1 MTAEPVEHPGPAAR
15 SVARRV
21 ERPEAV
27 VLAMVLAG
35 LSAWGWLATPFWLAL
50 VISLQLLVAGIGTV
64 LLLGPVRPQYGF
76 ARYAIPAVSAVV
88 LTLAGRWLGG
98 VALLA
103 AAPLAAALLLGVTWG
118 ELRLP
123 DRRTP
128 RLVLELT
135 LVGICFAA
143 SAGIAAVFPRTSWPP
158 SVVLLLAV
166 LAVPALRSAELRG
179 RYGVQAI
186 GQAVLHLLAMG
197 QLGVALA
204 LLHLPGVVGSAILA
218 LGFHAWAGAAD
229 ALDAGASGRSVVL
242 EFGTLA
248 LLGLAVAVLLHAS

>member
-1 MTAEPVEHPGPAAR
+1 VTAEPVEQVEAGAR
-15 SVARRV
+15 SGARRV

-27 VLAMVLAG
+27 VLAVVLAG
-35 LSAWGWLATPFWLAL
+35 LATWGWLATPFWLAL
-50 VISLQLLVAGIGTV
+50 VICLQLVAAGIGSV
-64 LLLGPVRPQYGF
+64 VLLGPVRPQFGF

-98 VALLA
+98 IALLA
-103 AAPLAAALLLGVTWG
+103 AAPVAALLLLGVAWG

-123 DRRTP
+123 DHRTP

-143 SAGIAAVFPRTSWPP
+143 SAGIAAVFPRTAWPP
-158 SVVLLLAV
+158 SVILLLAV

-179 RYGVQAI
+179 RYGVQAV
-186 GQAVLHLLAMG
+186 GQALLHLLAIG

-229 ALDAGASGRSVVL
+229 ALDAGASGRSVL
-242 EFGTLA
+242 IEFGTLA
-248 LLGLAVAVLLHAS
+248 LLGLAVAALLHAS